1 MKIKSFTFNN
11 FQENT
16 YILYDETNECIIIDP
31 GCYSEEEK
39 KILSEF
45 VINNKLN
52 PLKLINTHCHI
63 DHVLGNQYVS
73 KKWSLDLYLHI
84 DSKPLLEQTKSI
96 SKVYG
101 FYDFEESPEPKYYL
115 EHKQIIKFGLQEII
129 ILHTPGHAPG
139 HICLYN
145 KKSNLLIAGDLI
157 FKGSIGRTDLP
168 GGNYETL
175 INSIKTEIIILPENT
190 KIYSG
195 HGPSTILENEKKNNP
210 YMQ

>member
-84 DSKPLLEQTKSI
+84 DSKPLLEQTKNI

>member
-84 DSKPLLEQTKSI
+84 DSKPLLEQTKNI

-157 FKGSIGRTDLP
+157 FK
-168 GGNYETL
+168 EV
-175 INSIKTEIIILPENT
+175 
-190 KIYSG
+190 
-195 HGPSTILENEKKNNP
+195 
-210 YMQ
+210 